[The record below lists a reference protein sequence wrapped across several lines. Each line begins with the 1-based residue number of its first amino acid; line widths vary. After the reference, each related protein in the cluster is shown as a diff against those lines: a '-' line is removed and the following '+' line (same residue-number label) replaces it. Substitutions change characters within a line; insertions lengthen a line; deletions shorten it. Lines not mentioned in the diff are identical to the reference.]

1 MLDLRKRFLMF
12 LSVILVV
19 VLVLTGCQSSKPNDD
34 ISTSDLSTKSIGKS
48 KEENEEETPREKKDD
63 PKTIIWY
70 SGGNDQTNPQPVYDK
85 LNEILL
91 EKHNIL
97 LDFRI
102 YPFGTYDEK
111 MNMII
116 SSGEDYDLCFTS
128 QSWVNRYPAQVT
140 KGAFLALDDYLPNYP
155 ALQDALPEF
164 LFEQARIDGEIYAI
178 PNYQITYSQ
187 WGFLF
192 RKDLIDESGFDY
204 KSVKNYWDAEPFW
217 EFVKENHPE
226 LYPTNALY
234 NEFADVRNTY
244 IPVDGGGSYHRDD
257 PDHKIVAHY
266 DKEESIAAQLG
277 EYYNG
282 LQNREMWEK
291 GYLRQDIATVQ
302 DETADDAAGKFAS
315 ISGVIKPGGEAER
328 KKKSANYDWVQ
339 IGVQD
344 PFTSSVA
351 SRAAMTAVNALSKHP
366 EEALRMLEIMNT
378 DPEIFNML
386 NFGIE
391 GINYTLDEKNKVE
404 LIDESGYFYNAA
416 WAIGNQFNALLMSDQ
431 EDGIWEAT
439 DKLNREAEI
448 TPINGFSFSNA
459 NITTEIANVEAVKQ
473 EFKNWEFQDDYET
486 RYDDF
491 YEKLKA
497 AGIDTILEEV
507 QKQLDEWW
515 VANK

>member
-1 MLDLRKRFLMF
+1 M
-12 LSVILVV
+12 VLVV
-19 VLVLTGCQSSKPNDD
+19 AMVFTGCQTSKPSNDAN
-34 ISTSDLSTKSIGKS
+34 TSDPSEAPTVKPTEKAPA
-48 KEENEEETPREKKDD
+48 EEEKDAQ
-63 PKTIIWY
+63 TIILY
-70 SGGNDQTNPQPVYDK
+70 CGGNDQTAPQPVYDK

-91 EKHNIL
+91 EKYNIL
-97 LDFRI
+97 LDFRT

-116 SSGEDYDLCFTS
+116 SSGEDYDLCFTT
-128 QSWVNRYPAQVT
+128 QSWINRYPVQVS
-140 KGAFLALDDYLPNYP
+140 KDAFLALDDYLPNYP
-155 ALQDALPEF
+155 ALQAALPEF
-164 LFEQARIDGEIYAI
+164 LFEQARINGKIYAV

-204 KSVKNYWDAEPFW
+204 ASVKNFWDAEPFW
-217 EFVKENHPE
+217 KFVKEKHPE

-234 NEFADVRNTY
+234 DNFSNVRNDY
-244 IPVDGGGSYHRDD
+244 IPVDQGAFYQRDD
-257 PDHKIVAHY
+257 ANHKLSMYY
-266 DKEESIAAQLG
+266 DKQESVNAQIG
-277 EYYNG
+277 IYYQG
-282 LQNREMWEK
+282 IQNRKMWES

-315 ISGVIKPGGEAER
+315 ICGVVKPGGEAER

-339 IGVQD
+339 VGVQD
-344 PFTSSVA
+344 PFTTSVA
-351 SRAAMTAVNALSKHP
+351 SRSAMTAVNALSKHP

-378 DPEIFNML
+378 DPEVFNML

-391 GINYTLDEKNKVE
+391 GTNYKLDDKGKVS

-416 WAIGNQFNALLMSDQ
+416 WAIGNQFNALLMDNQ

-448 TPINGFSFSNA
+448 TPINGFSYTNA
-459 NITTEIANVEAVKQ
+459 NVVNEIANVDAVNK
-473 EFKNWEFQDDYET
+473 EFKNWQYQEDYEE
-486 RYDDF
+486 RYDE
-491 YEKLKA
+491 YLTKLKA
-497 AGIDTILEEV
+497 AGVDTILADV

-515 VANK
+515 AANKK